1 MKNITKAALL
11 VFVCAAF
18 SACSNG
24 NDNSNS
30 IDPDNEQIQTPTPDT
45 PQVNNPETIER
56 TIVTQMTTINSEL
69 TFYSDNTF
77 VLKEEQASALQRA
90 VSSGASE
97 SQGTYE
103 GDVKNDEATA
113 DLQFTSG
120 HRKDKKAT
128 TVVDHWE
135 RQIHLTYE
143 GGGTNDYTIIHV
155 PVSVWRSDTTTAYFY
170 DDLLAMLVIRDGSKN
185 AYHPLAYTG
194 DAGKDG
200 DLQLTVLDDGNEH
213 KVYKTATIAGSTMTY
228 DEATYTK
235 INNDKMLA
243 TAWFAASEEDG
254 IRFFEYMY
262 FYDDGT
268 FMIVMTKIDGTI
280 ANGYAG
286 TYKGDT
292 TKDGTVYATIEGQ
305 GDSLPGIISNN
316 TLSIERGTIYNR
328 IL

>member
-1 MKNITKAALL
+1 M
-11 VFVCAAF
+11 
-18 SACSNG
+18 
-24 NDNSNS
+24 
-30 IDPDNEQIQTPTPDT
+30 
-45 PQVNNPETIER
+45 
-56 TIVTQMTTINSEL
+56 
-69 TFYSDNTF
+69 
-77 VLKEEQASALQRA
+77 
-90 VSSGASE
+90 
-97 SQGTYE
+97 
-103 GDVKNDEATA
+103 
-113 DLQFTSG
+113 
-120 HRKDKKAT
+120 
-128 TVVDHWE
+128 
-135 RQIHLTYE
+135 
-143 GGGTNDYTIIHV
+143 
-155 PVSVWRSDTTTAYFY
+155 PVSVWRSGTTTAYFY
-170 DDLLAMLVIRDGSKN
+170 DDLLAMLVIKNGSKN

-228 DEATYTK
+228 DGDTYTK

-268 FMIVMTKIDGTI
+268 FMIVMTKIDGTV

-316 TLSIERGTIYNR
+316 KLSIERGTTYNR